1 MKILLTFA
9 VANEFAAWRRQHDFR
24 QIAHEPFALYVSEI
38 AGNAVRVVLTGMGTA
53 AATEATRW
61 ALTSPAD
68 ICISS
73 GFAGALNSDFAVGAV
88 IAGRV
93 VLRAERELAVASD
106 HHLLAV
112 AQEAGARQVERFL
125 TSEHLIADAAQK
137 VALAGEADAVEM
149 ESFVILAEAARHGVR
164 AAAVRSVSD
173 TAGCSLPY
181 DFDQALDPRGQIRM
195 SALLRQVIRQP
206 QRLPAL
212 LGFARD
218 CRFAARQLADFLD
231 HYLQL
236 LSARLDLS
244 QSEMVAAT

>member
-1 MKILLTFA
+1 MKILVTFA
-9 VANEFAAWRRQHDFR
+9 VGSEFAVWRRHHDFR

-38 AGNAVRVVLTGMGTA
+38 GGNTVRALVTGMGTA
-53 AATEATRW
+53 AAAAATRW

-68 ICISS
+68 LCISS
-73 GFAGALNSDFAVGAV
+73 GFVGALNGDLSIGMVL
-88 IAGRV
+88 AGRV

-106 HHLLAV
+106 HQLLAV
-112 AQEAGARQVERFL
+112 AQEAGARHVDRFL

-137 VALAGEADAVEM
+137 VALEGEADAVEM
-149 ESFVILAEAARHGVR
+149 ESFEILAEAARHGVR
-164 AAAVRSVSD
+164 AAAIRAVSD
-173 TAGCSLPY
+173 TASCSLPY
-181 DFDQALDPRGQIRM
+181 DFDEARDARGQIRM
-195 SALLRQVIRQP
+195 SALLAQIVRQP

-212 LGFARD
+212 LHFARD

-231 HYLQL
+231 HYLLL

>member
-1 MKILLTFA
+1 MKILVTFA
-9 VANEFAAWRRQHDFR
+9 VATEFAAWRRQRDFR
-24 QIAHEPFALYVSEI
+24 QVAHEPFGLYVSEI
-38 AGNAVRVVLTGMGTA
+38 AGNTVRVVLTGMGTA
-53 AATEATRW
+53 VATEATRW
-61 ALTSPAD
+61 ALASPAD

-73 GFAGALNSDFAVGAV
+73 GFAGALNPELGVGTV
-88 IAGRV
+88 VAGRV

-106 HHLLAV
+106 HQLIAV
-112 AQEAGARQVERFL
+112 AQDAGARQVDRFL

-164 AAAVRSVSD
+164 AAAIRSVSD
-173 TAGCSLPY
+173 MAAYSLPY
-181 DFDQALDPRGQIRM
+181 DFDQARDARGQMRLSVLAGQI
-195 SALLRQVIRQP
+195 IRQP
-206 QRLPAL
+206 QHLPAL
-212 LGFARD
+212 LRFARD

-236 LSARLDLS
+236 LNARFDLS

>member
-1 MKILLTFA
+1 MKILVTFA
-9 VANEFAAWRRQHDFR
+9 VASEFAAWRRRHDFR
-24 QIAHEPFALYVSEI
+24 QVAHEPFAVYVSEI
-38 AGNAVRVVLTGMGTA
+38 GGNAVRVLLTGMGTA

-68 ICISS
+68 LCIST
-73 GFAGALNSDFAVGAV
+73 GFAGALNAELSLGAV
-88 IAGRV
+88 LAGRV

-106 HHLLAV
+106 HQLLAV
-112 AQEAGARQVERFL
+112 AQDAGARQVDRFL

-164 AAAVRSVSD
+164 AAAIRAVSD
-173 TAGCSLPY
+173 TAFRSLPY
-181 DFDQALDPRGQIRM
+181 DFDRARDARGQIRLA
-195 SALLRQVIRQP
+195 ALASQVIRQP

-212 LGFARD
+212 LRFARE
-218 CRFAARQLADFLD
+218 CRFAAAELADFLD
-231 HYLQL
+231 RYLRL

>member
-1 MKILLTFA
+1 MKILVTFA
-9 VANEFAAWRRQHDFR
+9 VATEFAAWRRQHDFR
-24 QIAHEPFALYVSEI
+24 QVAHEPFALYVSEI

-73 GFAGALNSDFAVGAV
+73 GFAGALNPELALGTVV
-88 IAGRV
+88 AGRV

-106 HHLLAV
+106 HQLIAV
-112 AQEAGARQVERFL
+112 AHDAGARQVDRFL
-125 TSEHLIADAAQK
+125 TSEHLIADTTQK

-164 AAAVRSVSD
+164 AAAIRSVSD
-173 TAGCSLPY
+173 MASYSLPY
-181 DFDQALDPRGQIRM
+181 DFDQARDARGQMRLSVLM
-195 SALLRQVIRQP
+195 RQVLRQP
-206 QRLPAL
+206 QHLPAL
-212 LGFARD
+212 LRFARD

-231 HYLQL
+231 GYLQL
-236 LSARLDLS
+236 LSARFDLS

>member
-1 MKILLTFA
+1 MKILVTFA
-9 VANEFAAWRRQHDFR
+9 VASEFAAWRRQHDFR
-24 QIAHEPFALYVSEI
+24 QIAHEPFALFVSEV

-73 GFAGALNSDFAVGAV
+73 GFAGALNSEYDVGTIV
-88 IAGRV
+88 AGRL

-106 HHLLAV
+106 HQLLAV
-112 AQEAGARQVERFL
+112 AQEAGARQVNRFL

-164 AAAVRSVSD
+164 AAAIRSVSD
-173 TAGCSLPY
+173 TAACSLPY
-181 DFDQALDPRGQIRM
+181 DFDQARDPRGQIRV
-195 SALLRQVIRQP
+195 SALLHQIIRQP

-212 LGFARD
+212 LSFARD

>member
-1 MKILLTFA
+1 
-9 VANEFAAWRRQHDFR
+9 
-24 QIAHEPFALYVSEI
+24 VSEI
-38 AGNAVRVVLTGMGTA
+38 AGNAVRALLTGMGTA
-53 AATEATRW
+53 AAAEATRW
-61 ALTSPAD
+61 ALASPAD

-73 GFAGALNSDFAVGAV
+73 GFAGGLNADFGVGAV
-88 IAGRV
+88 VAGRV

-106 HHLLAV
+106 HQLLAI
-112 AQEAGARQVERFL
+112 AQDAGARQVDRFL

-164 AAAVRSVSD
+164 AAAIRSVSD
-173 TAGCSLPY
+173 TAACSLPY
-181 DFDQALDPRGQIRM
+181 DFDQARDPRGQIRL
-195 SALLRQVIRQP
+195 SALLGQVIRQP
-206 QRLPAL
+206 HGLPTL
-212 LGFARD
+212 LSFARD

>member
-1 MKILLTFA
+1 MKILVTFA
-9 VANEFAAWRRQHDFR
+9 VASEFAAWRRRHDFR

-38 AGNAVRVVLTGMGTA
+38 AGNAVRGLLTGIGTGA
-53 AATEATRW
+53 AAEATRW
-61 ALTSPAD
+61 ALASPAD

-73 GFAGALNSDFAVGAV
+73 GFAGALNKNFGVGDV
-88 IAGRV
+88 VAGRV

-106 HHLLAV
+106 HQLLAI
-112 AQEAGARQVERFL
+112 AQDAGARQVDRLL

-137 VALAGEADAVEM
+137 VALAGKADAVEM

-164 AAAVRSVSD
+164 AAAIRAVSD
-173 TAGCSLPY
+173 AAACSLPY
-181 DFDQALDPRGQIRM
+181 DFDQARDARGQIRLT
-195 SALLRQVIRQP
+195 ALLGQVIRQP
-206 QRLPAL
+206 HGLPAL
-212 LGFARD
+212 LSFARD

-231 HYLQL
+231 QYLQL

>member
-1 MKILLTFA
+1 MKILVTFA

-24 QIAHEPFALYVSEI
+24 QIAHEPFGLYVAEI
-38 AGNAVRVVLTGMGTA
+38 AGNTVRALLTGMGTA

-61 ALTSPAD
+61 ALESPAD

-73 GFAGALNSDFAVGAV
+73 GFTGALNAELGVGAIV
-88 IAGRV
+88 AGRV
-93 VLRAERELAVASD
+93 VLRAERELAVAGD
-106 HHLLAV
+106 HQLLAV
-112 AQEAGARQVERFL
+112 AQDAGALHVDRFL

-137 VALAGEADAVEM
+137 VALAAEADVVEM

-164 AAAVRSVSD
+164 AAAIRAVSD
-173 TAGCSLPY
+173 TASCSLPY
-181 DFDQALDPRGQIRM
+181 DFDQARDARGQIKM
-195 SALLRQVIRQP
+195 SALLSQVLSQP

-212 LGFARD
+212 LRFARD
-218 CRFAARQLADFLD
+218 CRFAARELADFLD
-231 HYLQL
+231 QYLRL